1 MEGCGRLTCLGAIG
15 RLWSWEQV
23 AKEAVE
29 IEDRRVEFWK
39 QRSRTSGSL
48 EASCPKCNFV
58 ELEKPKKT
66 FVCGMSVSEQLLNFS
81 GLRAVLR
88 LEL

>member
-1 MEGCGRLTCLGAIG
+1 MEIKKRPHVLEHMEGCGRLTCLGAIG

-29 IEDRRVEFWK
+29 IEDRRVEFLK

-48 EASCPKCNFV
+48 EASCPKCNLV
-58 ELEKPKKT
+58 KYRP
-66 FVCGMSVSEQLLNFS
+66 
-81 GLRAVLR
+81 
-88 LEL
+88 